1 MISRWVICGGS
12 AAPISESR
20 RDFRKRSEVF
30 GIEQRALRVAGVVHR
45 LRAAWRT
52 EPLERAL
59 SFPAINVEIVIHLV
73 KKASRR
79 ARAEK
84 AGLQGVEGL
93 LVFRS

>member
-1 MISRWVICGGS
+1 MSKSFHSAAAGRRAAVISRWVICGGS

-59 SFPAINVEIVIHLV
+59 SFPAANVEIAVHSV
-73 KKASRR
+73 KKSIPAG
-79 ARAEK
+79 AR
-84 AGLQGVEGL
+84 
-93 LVFRS
+93 